1 MPINKILAFFKFDK
15 HLTRKLTLY
24 LVILAT
30 ISAITTYITI
40 TSISSPLGTNSVLV
54 TVLALFDLILFQ
66 SFSNVTYYDYPNE
79 DFCNFK
85 HFPHHRFVLPELRP
99 AYKSQQS
106 CTELYLIQYS
116 FKYEYHLNQRADYLL
131 NLYSYLML

>member
-40 TSISSPLGTNSVLV
+40 TSISSPLGTKLPTLPS
-54 TVLALFDLILFQ
+54 DLLIRRTDDVPFAPL
-66 SFSNVTYYDYPNE
+66 
-79 DFCNFK
+79 K
-85 HFPHHRFVLPELRP
+85 HR
-99 AYKSQQS
+99 
-106 CTELYLIQYS
+106 C
-116 FKYEYHLNQRADYLL
+116 
-131 NLYSYLML
+131 